1 VVERAWLIIIR
12 FGEYL
17 LKQQWVGLTII
28 WVLLLAAGA
37 EGIGRRVGEATP
49 KKPAAVVKMTDQLTF
64 EPARVTI
71 KAGETVRWKSAS
83 LLVHT
88 VTGDPALA
96 AKPEDA
102 ALPPGAKPFN
112 SGNIK
117 PGGQFQH
124 TFKVPG
130 TYRYFCIP
138 HEGAGMIGVVV
149 VQPATT

>member
-1 VVERAWLIIIR
+1 MVERVWLTIIR
-12 FGEYL
+12 FGGHL
-17 LKQQWVGLTII
+17 LKRRWTEWVII
-28 WVLLLAAGA
+28 TWMLLLAVGAG
-37 EGIGRRVGEATP
+37 GMSRRAGWPTS
-49 KKPAAVVKMTDQLTF
+49 KKPAAVIKMTDRLTF

-71 KAGETVRWKSAS
+71 KVGETVRWKSAS

-88 VTGDPALA
+88 VTADPALA
-96 AKPEDA
+96 ANPEDV
-102 ALPPGAKPFN
+102 ALPVGAKPFN

-149 VQPATT
+149 VQPTR